1 MAISP
6 FRTSTNR
13 YILNPMPT
21 LPPAPAIPLP
31 LSLSL
36 NLIVRIGTATHLGHL
51 VNFDLVHLDNGRS
64 LLPLTR
70 LCCTTLSPWCT
81 LLGAP
86 TRDGTRLCSIT
97 RRNQALSCSRC
108 GFGCFTKTLLEGIDE
123 WEAKEF

>member
-1 MAISP
+1 MVIPIPDIHQQIYSQPHAHITTC
-6 FRTSTNR
+6 TSH
-13 YILNPMPT
+13 PV
-21 LPPAPAIPLP
+21 AS

-70 LCCTTLSPWCT
+70 LCCTTLSSWCT
-81 LLGAP
+81 LLGSP
-86 TRDGTRLCSIT
+86 TRDGNRLCPIT
-97 RRNQALSCSRC
+97 RRNQAISCSRC
-108 GFGCFTKTLLEGIDE
+108 CFGCFTKTLLEGIDE